1 MSALQF
7 LKRNRVMS
15 AALTNY
21 VSSSKPI
28 SKPNPLSATTPTP
41 ANDPNFVNETG
52 ISTPQRMFGNAP
64 YVFGAPGFLASYT
77 KDVRDRIL
85 ASTYTVV
92 DAETTGLTPSAKPI
106 AVGKQAQIGPGKT
119 WSKYSEDARSAGSE
133 PRLNCRVRMRIWSI
147 QLDDGS
153 RLSFDLDQLALSDQ
167 IQLLVDSIR
176 QKIVIGHNLA
186 FDFTWLVAL
195 TNHRDIEPALVLD
208 TMLIARCI
216 KPASVYVLHRN
227 AVGDATA
234 QRIIRSLGTNA
245 SVSLGALSYA
255 YGLGEAEKT
264 WQHPRNWAVS
274 PLCSGHHDYVLEDI
288 DAPLQLLRIW
298 TDTRGLPFSQ
308 TLEQLRSM
316 DARRGGSYFDI
327 YAKVPMSLALIS
339 HTGMPLH
346 APTVAIVRERKSA
359 ELEILVEQVI
369 SLMPT
374 LAEVVANDN
383 ALSSESK
390 QRLLDY
396 VADSLAPA
404 TSKPKGS
411 SKTKKDL
418 AWEPESGEQAAV
430 RRAAALA
437 KFSNTKLF
445 EVFRP
450 KLEARAAAVIAP
462 MKLALAVYADLNGCE
477 LDDGEDGMPVINA
490 KAAKL
495 KGLTKLEGWV
505 AWERLQGAKKLLAL
519 CDEYESVASSDGVGG
534 FRLRPL
540 FSARTATARVAAQA
554 PNVMNLPRPAKMP
567 ESWMLEHP
575 EAARIEAWNAVQF
588 RAVVRAPDGYILISA
603 DYGQIELRIAAALAL
618 RAIRDALMAL
628 SGDIAVPDSKK
639 WFLDALRAGADL
651 TQPIPADDEL
661 DDFGKFTAR
670 ISRVWRRLVTSETRP
685 LADAFR
691 ANVDPHLLTGITL
704 AAQQGFLDLCG
715 GHPIEFLRSKASD
728 EIKDL
733 KKRFSAQRQSAKA
746 LNFGLLYGMQAE
758 KLWVHGIVDYNLS
771 WTLEEAG
778 ASRAAWFDL
787 FPEIEFLQSW
797 NTLMLMPSK
806 KAAAPLFRKNPYSKL
821 LQVEDVR
828 VGASST
834 LRGRP
839 VVATE
844 AREVL
849 NYSDQGT
856 GADMLLEAVTTM
868 SRQAFDCVIDLIHD
882 EILLCVPVD
891 IANEVQTEL
900 ERAML
905 ASADRVLAPWDIPA
919 EAEGARMQFWKK
931 D

>member
-1 MSALQF
+1 MQSALAF

-21 VSSSKPI
+21 VSSSNPISKSKPI
-28 SKPNPLSATTPTP
+28 SATNPPP
-41 ANDPNFVNETG
+41 ANDPSFVNETG

-64 YVFGAPGFLASYT
+64 YVFGAPGFLTSYT
-77 KDVRDRIL
+77 KAVRERIL

-106 AVGKQAQIGPGKT
+106 AVGKQAQIGPART
-119 WSKYSEDARSAGSE
+119 WSKYSEDARAAGAE

-147 QLDDGS
+147 QLDDSS
-153 RLSFDLDQLALSDQ
+153 RLSFDLDQLALADQ
-167 IQLLVDSIR
+167 VQLLVDSIDR
-176 QKIVIGHNLA
+176 KIVIGHNLA

-195 TNHRDIEPALVLD
+195 TNRRDLAPALVLD

-264 WQHPRNWAVS
+264 WQHPRNWTVS
-274 PLCSGHHDYVLEDI
+274 PLCSGHYDYVLEDI

-308 TLEQLRSM
+308 TLEHLKIM
-316 DARRGGSYFDI
+316 DSRRGGSYFDI
-327 YAKVPMSLALIS
+327 YAKVPLALALIS

-346 APTVAIVRERKSA
+346 EPTVAIVRERKSA

-374 LAEVVANDN
+374 LADVMQNDS

-404 TSKPKGS
+404 PSKPKV
-411 SKTKKDL
+411 SKTKK
-418 AWEPESGEQAAV
+418 APWEPETAEQATV
-430 RRAAALA
+430 RRAGALA

-445 EVFRP
+445 EVFRL

-505 AWERLQGAKKLLAL
+505 AWERLQGAKKLLTL
-519 CDEYESVASSDGVGG
+519 CDEYQSVASADGIGG

-554 PNVMNLPRPAKMP
+554 PNVMNLPRPAMMP
-567 ESWMLEHP
+567 ESWMP
-575 EAARIEAWNAVQF
+575 DDPKAARVDAWNAVQF

-618 RAIRDALMAL
+618 RSIRDAGLML
-628 SGDIAVPDSKK
+628 SGELAAGDDKK
-639 WFLDALRAGADL
+639 WLIAALRAGADL
-651 TQPIPADDEL
+651 AQAIPADDQL
-661 DDFGKFTAR
+661 DDFGKFTAK
-670 ISRVWRRLVTSETRP
+670 ISRLWRRLMTSATRP

-704 AAQQGFLDLCG
+704 AARQGLLDLG
-715 GHPIEFLRSKASD
+715 GVHPIEFLQAKTTDA
-728 EIKDL
+728 IADL

-758 KLWVHGIVDYNLS
+758 KLWIHGIVDYGLS
-771 WTLEEAG
+771 WTLEEAV

-787 FPEIEFLQSW
+787 FPEIEFLQAW

-806 KAAAPLFRKNPYSKL
+806 KVAEPVFRKNPYSKL
-821 LQVEDVR
+821 LQTENVR
-828 VGASST
+828 IGASST

-856 GADMLLEAVTTM
+856 GADMLLEAVTSM
-868 SRQAFDCVIDLIHD
+868 SRDAFDCIIDLIHD
-882 EILLCVPVD
+882 EILLCVPTARAD
-891 IANEVQTEL
+891 EIQAEL

-905 ASADRVLAPWDIPA
+905 ASADRVLAPWGIPA
-919 EAEGARMQFWKK
+919 EAEGARMLFWKK

>member
-1 MSALQF
+1 
-7 LKRNRVMS
+7 
-15 AALTNY
+15 
-21 VSSSKPI
+21 
-28 SKPNPLSATTPTP
+28 
-41 ANDPNFVNETG
+41 
-52 ISTPQRMFGNAP
+52 
-64 YVFGAPGFLASYT
+64 
-77 KDVRDRIL
+77 
-85 ASTYTVV
+85 
-92 DAETTGLTPSAKPI
+92 
-106 AVGKQAQIGPGKT
+106 
-119 WSKYSEDARSAGSE
+119 
-133 PRLNCRVRMRIWSI
+133 MRIWSI

-153 RLSFDLDQLALSDQ
+153 RLSFDLDALELADQ
-167 IQLLVDSIR
+167 VQLLIDSIDN
-176 QKIVIGHNLA
+176 KIVVGHNLA

-195 TNHRDIEPALVLD
+195 TNRRDLAPALVLD

-359 ELEILVEQVI
+359 ELEVLVEQVI

-374 LAEVVANDN
+374 IADVVANDS

-404 TSKPKGS
+404 PSKPKSG
-411 SKTKKDL
+411 SKTKK
-418 AWEPESGEQAAV
+418 AWEPETPAQAVA
-430 RRAAALA
+430 RRTGALA

-450 KLEARAAAVIAP
+450 KLEARASAVIAP
-462 MKLALAVYADLNGCE
+462 MKLALAVYADINGCE
-477 LDDGEDGMPVINA
+477 LDDSEDGMPVINA

-505 AWERLQGAKKLLAL
+505 SWERLQGAKKLLAL
-519 CDEYESVASSDGVGG
+519 CDEYQSVASADGIGG

-554 PNVMNLPRPAKMP
+554 PNVMNLPRPAQMP
-567 ESWMLEHP
+567 ESWMP
-575 EAARIEAWNAVQF
+575 ESPKAARVDAWNAVQF
-588 RAVVRAPDGYILISA
+588 RAVVRAPDGYVLISA
-603 DYGQIELRIAAALAL
+603 DYGQIELRIASALAL
-618 RAIRDALMAL
+618 RAIRDAMSAL
-628 SGDIAVPDSKK
+628 AGDIAVPASKN

-651 TQPIPADDEL
+651 MREIPADDQL
-661 DDFGKFTAR
+661 DDFGKFTAKV
-670 ISRVWRRLVTSETRP
+670 SRLWRRLMTSDTRP

-704 AAQQGFLDLCG
+704 AAQQGLIDLEG
-715 GHPIEFLRSKASD
+715 VHPIEFLKLQSSD
-728 EIKDL
+728 EIKEL
-733 KKRFSAQRQSAKA
+733 KKRFSSQRQSAKA
-746 LNFGLLYGMQAE
+746 LNFGLLYGMQSE
-758 KLWVHGIVDYNLS
+758 KLWIHGIVDYSLS
-771 WTLEEAG
+771 WTLEEAV
-778 ASRAAWFDL
+778 ASRVAWFDL

-806 KAAAPLFRKNPYSKL
+806 KATEPLFRKNPYSKL
-821 LQVEDVR
+821 LHVEDVR
-828 VGASST
+828 IGASST

-868 SRQAFDCVIDLIHD
+868 SRQAFDCIIDLIHD
-882 EILLCVPVD
+882 EILLCVPLPLAD
-891 IANEVQTEL
+891 DVQTEL

-905 ASADRVLAPWDIPA
+905 ASADRVLAPWCIPA
-919 EAEGARMQFWKK
+919 EAEGARMLFWKK

>member
-1 MSALQF
+1 MRNFMHSAAHVSALRTAF
-7 LKRNRVMS
+7 SKTKPTLPKP
-15 AALTNY
+15 L
-21 VSSSKPI
+21 SSSKPI
-28 SKPNPLSATTPTP
+28 SATNPPP
-41 ANDPNFVNETG
+41 VNDPLFVNETG
-52 ISTPQRMFGNAP
+52 ISTPKLFGNAP
-64 YVFGAPGFLASYT
+64 YVFGAPGFLGSYS

-85 ASTYTVV
+85 ASTYVVV

-106 AVGKQAQIGPGKT
+106 AVGKQAAIGPART
-119 WSKYSEDARSAGSE
+119 WSKYAEDVKAAGAE

-153 RLSFDLDQLALSDQ
+153 RLSFDLDQLALADQ
-167 IQLLVDSIR
+167 VQLLVDSIDN
-176 QKIVIGHNLA
+176 KIVIGHNLA
-186 FDFTWLVAL
+186 FDLTWLVAL
-195 TNHRDIEPALVLD
+195 TNRRDLLPTLVLD

-374 LAEVVANDN
+374 IADVVANDS

-396 VADSLAPA
+396 VADSLSPA
-404 TSKPKGS
+404 AAKPKVS
-411 SKTKKDL
+411 SKTKK
-418 AWEPESGEQAAV
+418 APWEPETAEQAAA
-430 RRAAALA
+430 RRAGALA

-450 KLEARAAAVIAP
+450 KLEARASAVIAP

-477 LDDGEDGMPVINA
+477 LDDGDDGMPVINA

-519 CDEYESVASSDGVGG
+519 CDEYQSVASNDGVGG

-540 FSARTATARVAAQA
+540 FSARTATGRVAAQT
-554 PNVMNLPRPAKMP
+554 PNVMNLPRPAQMP
-567 ESWMLEHP
+567 ESWMP
-575 EAARIEAWNAVQF
+575 ESPKAARVDAWNAVQF

-618 RAIRDALMAL
+618 RAIRDAGLML
-628 SGDIAVPDSKK
+628 SGELAAGDDKK
-639 WFLDALRAGADL
+639 WLLSALRAGADL
-651 TQPIPADDEL
+651 AHEIPADEQL
-661 DDFGKFTAR
+661 DDFGKFTAKV
-670 ISRVWRRLVTSETRP
+670 SRLWRRLMTSATRP

-704 AAQQGFLDLCG
+704 AARQGLLDLG
-715 GHPIEFLRSKASD
+715 GIHPIEFLQSKTAD
-728 EIKDL
+728 EIAEL

-758 KLWVHGIVDYNLS
+758 KLWIHGIVDYGLA
-771 WTLEEAG
+771 WTLEEAV

-806 KAAAPLFRKNPYSKL
+806 KAAEPVFRKNQYSKL
-821 LQVEDVR
+821 LQVENVR
-828 VGASST
+828 IGASST

-856 GADMLLEAVTTM
+856 GADMLLEAVTSM
-868 SRQAFDCVIDLIHD
+868 SRDAFDCVIDLIHD
-882 EILLCVPVD
+882 EILLCAPVARAD
-891 IANEVQTEL
+891 EIQAEL

-905 ASADRVLAPWDIPA
+905 DSAERVLTPWDIPA
-919 EAEGARMQFWKK
+919 EAEGTRMLFWKK